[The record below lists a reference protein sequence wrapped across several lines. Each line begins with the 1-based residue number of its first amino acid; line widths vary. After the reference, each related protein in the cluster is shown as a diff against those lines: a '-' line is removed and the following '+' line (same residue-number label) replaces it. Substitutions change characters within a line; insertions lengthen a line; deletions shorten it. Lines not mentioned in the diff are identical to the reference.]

1 MRLPWAV
8 SLAICLG
15 VFGPPT
21 VSAQNNPEIE
31 LSAEKVARA
40 IEKGVDFLVR
50 KQKPGGEWVRNGAHP
65 GGITALCTLALLNAG
80 LEPDHLV
87 VKRSLK
93 RLDGIDIERSS
104 VYSVSLMTMVYCLAD
119 GDNRPRIRA
128 CVDYLVKSQ
137 NSGASAAGWAG
148 GWSYTD
154 KGRRPDTSNS
164 QFALLAL
171 HEASLLGVTVD
182 QQVWQKAG
190 WYWEQLKNR
199 DGGFGYTDANR
210 VSTGSMT
217 CAGISSLIIIDEN
230 LPKKAPI
237 VDGNIVCCAEEER
250 LEDVEAASAWL
261 TEHFSVR
268 QNPAVGSTSFSRS
281 VFYYLYGLERA
292 ARLSGQRFFG
302 AHDWYRE
309 GAEFLIRSQRSDL
322 WKGTSSH
329 GESQAEIATALALLF
344 LSKGRRPIVIGKYK
358 HADDNDWDRH
368 RTGVHYL
375 TRALEAD
382 WETKLNWQ
390 TIEGKFAS
398 ADDLL
403 ETPVLFLS
411 GRDGLKLG
419 PKQKAALRKY
429 VDFGGFIFAEACQ
442 GDGCGDNVA
451 FEKDFLAL
459 MEELFPNN
467 QMQLL
472 EPSHPVYSMQ
482 YPLPVNPDR
491 PLYGLQSSCRTSVVY
506 CPANLSGLWRVNRPA
521 FREVLPETARNQ
533 VDYAT
538 QLGVNIV
545 SYATGR
551 QLKEK
556 LNRPKAITLSE
567 DAQGQRVVLI
577 PKLAH
582 SGGDDDAPNAWLNI
596 MRRARFDLKQRF
608 RVKRELVEPRTDVL
622 AKHPMVFMH
631 GRSDFQWTADE
642 RQALKAWL
650 ENGGFLFADSIC
662 SADQFIRSF
671 RSEMRT
677 LFPDK
682 PLTVIP
688 ASDRIWSSRNGGYR
702 LDEVTMNEPGSDGG
716 VTQRSTSPKIEGIK
730 IGDRWAVVFSP
741 HDLSCAMENASAHLC
756 VGYEKDDAAKL
767 GVNVILYA
775 LKP

>member
-8 SLAICLG
+8 LLAICLG
-15 VFGPPT
+15 LVSLPT
-21 VSAQNNPEIE
+21 LNAQNNPETE

-50 KQKPGGEWVRNGAHP
+50 KQKPNGEWVRNGAHP

-119 GDNRPRIRA
+119 DENLPRIRA

-230 LPKKAPI
+230 LPKKAP
-237 VDGNIVCCAEEER
+237 VSNGNIVCCAEEER

-329 GESQAEIATALALLF
+329 GESQAEIATSLALLF

-358 HADDNDWDRH
+358 HSDDNDWDHH

-390 TIEGKFAS
+390 TIEGKFAT

-411 GRDGLKLG
+411 GRDGLKLN
-419 PKQKAALRKY
+419 PTQKAALRKY

-442 GDGCGDNVA
+442 GEGCGDNVA
-451 FEKDFLAL
+451 FEQDFLSL

-521 FREVLPETARNQ
+521 FQDALPEKARQQ

-538 QLGVNIV
+538 QLGVNII

-608 RVKRELVEPRTDVL
+608 RVKRELVEPRKEVL
-622 AKHPMVFMH
+622 AKHPMIFMH
-631 GRSDFQWTADE
+631 GRSDFQWSSEE
-642 RQALKAWL
+642 RQAVKSWL

-662 SADQFIRSF
+662 SADEFVRSF

-677 LFPDK
+677 LFPDQR
-682 PLTVIP
+682 LTVIP

-702 LDEVTMNEPGSDGG
+702 LDEVTMNEPASDGS
-716 VTQRSTSPKIEGIK
+716 VSQRATAPKIEGIK

-767 GVNVILYA
+767 GVNIILYA

>member
-451 FEKDFLAL
+451 FEQDFLAL